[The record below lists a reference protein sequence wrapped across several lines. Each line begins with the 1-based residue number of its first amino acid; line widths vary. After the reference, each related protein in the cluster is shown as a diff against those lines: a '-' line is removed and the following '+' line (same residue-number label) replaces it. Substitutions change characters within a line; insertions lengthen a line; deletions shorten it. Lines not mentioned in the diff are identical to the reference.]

1 MMPPCYAILLF
12 RRESMSKKWKIETQA
27 IQGGYDPKPGDPRVV
42 TICQS
47 TTFKYDSADYVAKL
61 FDLEVAGHFYTRLG
75 NPTTDAF
82 EKKIAM
88 MEGGVAALGTSSGQ
102 AATTLSIFNICQAGQ
117 HFITAS
123 TLYGG
128 TYNLFAST
136 LPKMGI
142 EVSFVD
148 PEASAEDIIKAF
160 CPNTRAIFAET
171 IGNPGLNVL
180 DFEKFSAVA
189 REKKVPLIIDSTF
202 ATPYL
207 CRPFDFG
214 ANIIVHS
221 TTKYIDGH
229 ATSVGGVIVDGG
241 NFDWNNGNYPELTE
255 PDSSYHGLQYVK
267 TFGPAAYIIKARVQ
281 LMRDLGV
288 TPGPMNSFMFN
299 QGLQTLPLRMQRHS
313 DNALAV
319 ASFLESH
326 PAVSWVSYPGLPSHP
341 SYARAQKYL
350 PKGCS
355 GVLTFGIKGGAQA
368 GKIFMESCQL
378 IALVVHVGDARSCVL
393 HPASTTHRQLSEEQQ
408 ISSGVTPDLIRL
420 SVGIEH
426 VDDIIEDIDQALAKS
441 QK

>member
-1 MMPPCYAILLF
+1 
-12 RRESMSKKWKIETQA
+12 MSKNWKIETQA

-47 TTFKYDSADYVAKL
+47 TTFKYDSADHVAKL
-61 FDLEVAGHFYTRLG
+61 FDLEVGGFFYTRLG

-82 EKKIAM
+82 EQKIAM

-102 AATTLSIFNICQAGQ
+102 AATTLSLFNICQAGQ

-128 TYNLFAST
+128 TYNLFSST

-142 EVSFVD
+142 EVTFID
-148 PEASAEDIIKAF
+148 PEAPAAEILKAF
-160 CPNTRAIFAET
+160 RPNTRALFAET

-180 DFEKFSAVA
+180 DFAKFSAIA
-189 REKKVPLIIDSTF
+189 QEKRVPLIIDSTF

-241 NFDWNNGNYPELTE
+241 NFDWAAGNFPELTE
-255 PDSSYHGLQYVK
+255 PDNSYHGLQYVK
-267 TFGPAAYIIKARVQ
+267 TFGPAAYIVKARVQ
-281 LMRDLGV
+281 LMRDLGT
-288 TPGPMNSFMFN
+288 TPAPMNSFMFN
-299 QGLQTLPLRMQRHS
+299 QGLHTLPLRMQRHS
-313 DNALAV
+313 DNALSV
-319 ASFLESH
+319 ANYLESH
-326 PAVSWVSYPGLPSHP
+326 PAVSWVSYPGLASHP
-341 SYARAQKYL
+341 SYERAKQYL

-355 GVLTFGIKGGAQA
+355 GVLTFGIKGGAAA
-368 GKIFMESCQL
+368 GKKFMESCQL

-426 VDDIIEDIDQALAKS
+426 ESDIIADIEQALAAS

>member
-1 MMPPCYAILLF
+1 
-12 RRESMSKKWKIETQA
+12 MSKNWKIETQA

-47 TTFKYDSADYVAKL
+47 TTFKYDSADHVAKL
-61 FDLEVAGHFYTRLG
+61 FDLEVAGHFYTRIG

-82 EKKIAM
+82 EQKIAL

-128 TYNLFAST
+128 TYNLFSAT

-142 EVSFVD
+142 EVTFVD
-148 PEASAEDIIKAF
+148 PEAPADEILKAF
-160 CPNTRAIFAET
+160 RPNTRALFAET
-171 IGNPGLNVL
+171 IGNPGLNIL
-180 DFEKFSAVA
+180 DFAKFSAIA
-189 REKKVPLIIDSTF
+189 QEKKVPLIIDSTF

-214 ANIIVHS
+214 ANVIVHS

-241 NFDWNNGNYPELTE
+241 NFDWAGGNFPELTE
-255 PDSSYHGLQYVK
+255 PDNSYHGLQYVK
-267 TFGPAAYIIKARVQ
+267 TFGPAAYIVKARVQ

-288 TPGPMNSFMFN
+288 TPAPMNSFMFN

-313 DNALAV
+313 DNALVV
-319 ASFLESH
+319 AKFLEQH
-326 PAVSWVSYPGLPSHP
+326 PAVSWVKYPGLASHP
-341 SYARAQKYL
+341 SYELAQKYL

-355 GVLTFGIKGGAQA
+355 GVLTFGIKGGAAA
-368 GKIFMESCQL
+368 GKKFMECCKL

-393 HPASTTHRQLSEEQQ
+393 HPASTTHRQLTAEQQ

-426 VDDIIEDIDQALAKS
+426 ESDIIADIDQALAAS